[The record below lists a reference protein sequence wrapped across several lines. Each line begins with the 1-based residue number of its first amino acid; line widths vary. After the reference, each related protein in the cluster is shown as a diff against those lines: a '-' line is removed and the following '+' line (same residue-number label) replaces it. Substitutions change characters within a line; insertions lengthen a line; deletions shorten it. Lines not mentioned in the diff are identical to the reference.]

1 MNCNIWFHR
10 CINPL
15 ASIAITA
22 TLAMLCVPRDGCCVD
37 ETIES
42 LAKDILVEMEAGNF
56 ESLPG
61 KFKEVERFF
70 ETSDDP
76 IAEGRK
82 LFKAFINE
90 ANAHYGLSLTV
101 SQACQLIKDRL
112 LLRVPLESQE
122 SLLLAI
128 ELLCAEGSAQER
140 GEKSEP

>member
-1 MNCNIWFHR
+1 MNCNLWFHR

-15 ASIAITA
+15 ASIAITVI
-22 TLAMLCVPRDGCCVD
+22 LAMLCVPLDGCCVD

-42 LAKDILVEMEAGNF
+42 VAKDILVEMEAGNF

-61 KFKEVERFF
+61 KFKEIERFF
-70 ETSDDP
+70 EMSDDP

-90 ANAHYGLSLTV
+90 ASAQYGLSLTV

-128 ELLCAEGSAQER
+128 ELLCADGSAQER
-140 GEKSEP
+140 EEKKP